1 MMNASPMLR
10 WAGGKRQL
18 QTALLSLLPK
28 SFENGTG
35 RYFEPFVGGG
45 ALFFALANQDNQ
57 TQTKT
62 SACVKRG
69 YHLSDSN
76 AELINFYK
84 VVRDAP
90 NELIRRAKS
99 MEADISE
106 DAFYR
111 VRSSRP
117 KSDVGRAARLLYL
130 NRLCFNGLYRV
141 NSLGEFNVP
150 FGRLKNPIVCN
161 PSLILSCSNS
171 LSRSILATA
180 DFPRVLKKAK
190 PGDLVY
196 FDPPYIPLTAT
207 SSFASYQSAG
217 FGISDQKRLAQTIT
231 TLTAKGVFVIL
242 SNSDTPLS
250 REIFKGLTLFSV
262 PASRSIS
269 ASPKSRKRV
278 REIIAIN
285 FPMTAA
291 RNPAIIKKLVRN

>member
-1 MMNASPMLR
+1 
-10 WAGGKRQL
+10 
-18 QTALLSLLPK
+18 
-28 SFENGTG
+28 
-35 RYFEPFVGGG
+35 
-45 ALFFALANQDNQ
+45 
-57 TQTKT
+57 
-62 SACVKRG
+62 
-69 YHLSDSN
+69 LSDSN